1 MFVGQSIVKQY
12 SHDNSCLSIVLRL
25 VYLCH
30 VWPRVKLFMSR
41 KLFLP
46 LEINSYTHIDHD
58 CNSFVNIKPHPA
70 E

>member
-12 SHDNSCLSIVLRL
+12 SHDNSCLSICR
-25 VYLCH
+25 
-30 VWPRVKLFMSR
+30 VWPWVKLFMSR

-46 LEINSYTHIDHD
+46 LVINAYTHIDHD